1 MKERNTSRR
10 ANTGGIGSRETL
22 AEILDYVDAKLDDSD
37 LRKFITELTRIAE
50 RRGLKKARRTK
61 KGGTPQASAS
71 SEPAVPP
78 PDPVTELLDNVG
90 AAIGTAIGGLIT
102 GTTSRPAA
110 KKRVGRRR
118 TPRKG

>member
-50 RRGLKKARRTK
+50 GRGLKKARRTK
-61 KGGTPQASAS
+61 KGRTAQDTAD
-71 SEPAVPP
+71 PP
-78 PDPVTELLDNVG
+78 SPLPRPGPSDR
-90 AAIGTAIGGLIT
+90 AA
-102 GTTSRPAA
+102 R
-110 KKRVGRRR
+110 
-118 TPRKG
+118 